1 MQHFLDRCGSE
12 TSRSISLVR
21 KEDRV
26 RLSEHTYHVHTRA
39 KYLSE
44 FTCLNETRRVGTQ
57 LWIALDF
64 DFIISLCQFG
74 PRHRLGAAL
83 GKEIGIRQINLTH
96 SARRP
101 ESV

>member
-1 MQHFLDRCGSE
+1 M
-12 TSRSISLVR
+12 
-21 KEDRV
+21 
-26 RLSEHTYHVHTRA
+26 RLSEHTYHVHTRV
-39 KYLSE
+39 KYLNE
-44 FTCLNETRRVGTQ
+44 FTCLYETRRVGTQ

-64 DFIISLCQFG
+64 DFIISPVSIRSPPQTGGCS
-74 PRHRLGAAL
+74 